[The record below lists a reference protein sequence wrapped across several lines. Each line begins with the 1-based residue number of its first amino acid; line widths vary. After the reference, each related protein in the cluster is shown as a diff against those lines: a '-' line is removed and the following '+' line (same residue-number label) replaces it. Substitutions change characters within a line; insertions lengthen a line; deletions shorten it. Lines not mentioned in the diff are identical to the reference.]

1 MAEQQLIEGVY
12 LNELGITREDWNLAR
27 NLIINV
33 EPNMLR
39 TLTLDRVVANSGLR
53 ETVMSEIRT
62 ANYWYPHGIAD
73 CESKGKFE
81 LMETLKAEYHRLRTT
96 DPLQNLAPG

>member
-1 MAEQQLIEGVY
+1 MAEQQLIEEVF
-12 LNELGITREDWNLAR
+12 LSELGISREDWNLAR

-33 EPNMLR
+33 EPSMLR
-39 TLTLDRVVANSGLR
+39 RLTLDRVVSNPDLR

-73 CESKGKFE
+73 CEAKGKYE

-96 DPLQNLAPG
+96 DPVQNPTPR